1 MTPSNRGSGQ
11 VTAIPPAAPSL
22 KRTFAGIFVAVWAN
36 FTAFGVAVPV
46 IPTLVTQTIG
56 GSATLVGAA
65 FATAAVLALVF
76 RPVAGRLAQRHGPA
90 A

>member
-1 MTPSNRGSGQ
+1 MTPSTS
-11 VTAIPPAAPSL
+11 S